1 MTAAVFSARFDAAIP
16 VFGVFSDGR
25 VHGSLTPGLFGRV
38 MARVGLNGACVPF
51 QVDPEDL
58 GPAVA
63 SLRILHL
70 AGAGVAAPYK
80 ERVVPHLDVLSEGAN
95 IIGAVNTIVR
105 RKTVLKGY
113 NTNAIGLMDALDER
127 DFTVAGCRA
136 LVVGTG
142 GAARAAVFI
151 LVWLQAAQ
159 VWVAGR
165 DPEAAGRLTASLGGT
180 AVQLQ
185 SLAETARRANLIINA
200 TSVSS
205 PEEGPELA
213 DIAADLSLEHCQLLL
228 DLNCG
233 RRENFWRTTAE
244 TAGCAFS
251 DGLRVLAYQARRSFF
266 LWTGIEVPPEEFVS
280 ALHP

>member
-1 MTAAVFSARFDAAIP
+1 MTAAVFSARIDAATP
-16 VFGVFSDGR
+16 VFGIFSDGR
-25 VHGSLTPGLFGRV
+25 VHGTLSPGLFVRV

-51 QVDPEDL
+51 QVDPQDL
-58 GPAVA
+58 GAAVA

-80 ERVVPHLDVLSEGAN
+80 EQVAPHLDVLSEGAN

-105 RKTVLKGY
+105 RKSVLKGY
-113 NTNAIGLMDALDER
+113 NTNAIGIMDALDECG
-127 DFTVAGCRA
+127 FAVAGRRA
-136 LVVGTG
+136 LVMGTG

-151 LVWLQAAQ
+151 LVWLHAAQ

-165 DPEAAGRLTASLGGT
+165 NPEAAARLTAALGGT
-180 AVQLQ
+180 ALNLHDLADAAGQ
-185 SLAETARRANLIINA
+185 SDLVINA

-205 PEEGPELA
+205 SRESPELA
-213 DIAADLSLEHCQLLL
+213 DIVSRLPLEKCQLLL

-233 RRENFWRTTAE
+233 RRENFWRAAAE
-244 TAGCAFS
+244 AAGCPFS

-280 ALHP
+280 ALHT

>member
-1 MTAAVFSARFDAAIP
+1 MTAAVFSARFDAGTP

-25 VHGSLTPGLFGRV
+25 VHGALSPGLMGRV
-38 MARVGLNGACVPF
+38 MHRVGFNGVCVPF
-51 QVDPEDL
+51 QVDPPDL
-58 GPAVA
+58 GPAVT

-80 ERVVPHLDVLSEGAN
+80 EQVVPHLDILSEGAN

-113 NTNAIGLMDALDER
+113 NTNAIGIMDALDELG
-127 DFTVAGCRA
+127 FAVAGRRT

-151 LVWLQAAQ
+151 LVWLQAAR

-165 DPEAAGRLTASLGGT
+165 NPEAAARLTAALGGT
-180 AVQLQ
+180 PVQLQ
-185 SLAETARRANLIINA
+185 SLADVAPQTDLVINA

-205 PEEGPELA
+205 AEEGPELA
-213 DIAADLSLEHCQLLL
+213 TIAGTLNLSHCRLLL

-233 RRENFWRTTAE
+233 RRENFWRTAAE
-244 TAGCAFS
+244 AAGCPFS

-266 LWTGIEVPPEEFVS
+266 LWTGIEVPPEAFIS
-280 ALHP
+280 ALHA